1 MLYQRCRVDSEPS
14 FKVEDG
20 MWYWEK
26 AEDIDRLCSLVEG
39 EGNYMCP
46 APYTCGSPTHSNAL
60 VKPMDLPHNF
70 TAPLMETEDVEND
83 ELIAYNI
90 ANFNFILWSMETIFV
105 MITLEG
111 WSSLMYNLSD
121 ASMSYMAVIYCILL
135 VVIGSFFLLNVILA
149 VIMEA
154 FEKENNPIAQKMI
167 EDHKK

>member
-1 MLYQRCRVDSEPS
+1 MLYQRCRIDSEPT
-14 FKVEDG
+14 FKEEEKL
-20 MWYWEK
+20 WYWEK
-26 AEDIDRLCSLVEG
+26 ADDVERLCSLVVG

-46 APYTCGSPTHSNAL
+46 ASYTCASPTHSNAL
-60 VKPMDLPHNF
+60 EKPFKLSYNY
-70 TAPLMETEDVEND
+70 TAPLMKTEDVEND

-90 ANFNFILWSMETIFV
+90 ANFNMLLWSMETIFV

-149 VIMEA
+149 VIMDA
-154 FEKENNPIAQKMI
+154 IEKQNNPIAQKMI

>member
-1 MLYQRCRVDSEPS
+1 
-14 FKVEDG
+14 
-20 MWYWEK
+20 
-26 AEDIDRLCSLVEG
+26 
-39 EGNYMCP
+39 
-46 APYTCGSPTHSNAL
+46 
-60 VKPMDLPHNF
+60 
-70 TAPLMETEDVEND
+70 METENVEND
-83 ELIAYNI
+83 ELIVYNV
-90 ANFNFILWSMETIFV
+90 ANFNMIFWSMGTIFV

-167 EDHKK
+167 EDHKIQ

>member
-1 MLYQRCRVDSEPS
+1 MPS
-14 FKVEDG
+14 FKIGDMNETTK

-26 AEDIDRLCSLVEG
+26 ADDVERLCSLVEG

-46 APYTCGSPTHSNAL
+46 KEYTCASPTHTSSL
-60 VKPMDLPHNF
+60 DKPFELSYNY
-70 TAPLMETEDVEND
+70 TAPLMLTEDVSND
-83 ELIAYNI
+83 ELIVYNI
-90 ANFNFILWSMETIFV
+90 ANFNVLFWSMETIFV

-154 FEKENNPIAQKMI
+154 FEKENNPVAQKMI
-167 EDHKK
+167 EDHKKA